1 MLDHLIKGAT
11 VVDGTGAPAF
21 TADVGIRDGRIA
33 VIGIVTE
40 EARTTEDASG
50 LVLAPGFV
58 DPHTHYDAQLFWDPY
73 ATPSLNHG
81 VTTVAAGNCGFTLAP
96 LNPARPEDA
105 DYTRR
110 MMSKVEGMSLV
121 ALEEGAPWSWH
132 SFGDYLDALE
142 GRIAVNAGF
151 MVGHCALRRYVM
163 GPDAVGGQPSEEQ
176 LAEIVGLL
184 HAAMDAGAWGFSTTQ
199 SSTH

>member
-11 VVDGTGAPAF
+11 VVDGTGTPSY

-33 VIGIVTE
+33 VVAPPGTVTE
-40 EARTTEDASG
+40 EARTREDATG

-81 VTTVAAGNCGFTLAP
+81 VTTVAGGNCGFTLAP
-96 LNPARPEDA
+96 LHPGRPDDA

-121 ALEEGAPWSWH
+121 ALEEGAPGRGVRSATTWTRWRGGSPSTRASWW
-132 SFGDYLDALE
+132 A
-142 GRIAVNAGF
+142 IARCGGTSWARMPSAGSRPP
-151 MVGHCALRRYVM
+151 GSWTRC
-163 GPDAVGGQPSEEQ
+163 
-176 LAEIVGLL
+176 
-184 HAAMDAGAWGFSTTQ
+184 
-199 SSTH
+199 